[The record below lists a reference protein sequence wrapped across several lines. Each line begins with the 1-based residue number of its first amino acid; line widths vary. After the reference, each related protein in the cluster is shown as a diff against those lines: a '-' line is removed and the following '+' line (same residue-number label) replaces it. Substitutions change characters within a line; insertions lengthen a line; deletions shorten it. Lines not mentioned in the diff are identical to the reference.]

1 MLDEK
6 LKIRDESKNVIA
18 SIAKQ
23 SIIILF
29 AATFFSACTDYQE
42 EFENAFGALEYVVES
57 SSSTPE
63 SSDGKTATKEKSSSS
78 VKNLSATSSSASASS
93 GTAPMSSETVPTQSS
108 AKSSSSAKLSSS
120 SAASSSSAKLSSS
133 AESSSSAK
141 SSSSSIAP
149 LSSYNPP
156 AGDYGEIEYKG
167 QKYRTVTIGDQEWM
181 AENLNF
187 EVSGSSCYKDST
199 KYCDMRGRLYSWK
212 AATTACPEGWRL
224 PDSTDW
230 AVLFKSVGTDAA
242 THLKAT
248 SGWDSNANGNGDDAV
263 GFSVFPAGGGSM
275 SGDVLYYSSLT
286 SGAVFWTNE
295 KISDTEAWSVNIY
308 WKNKD
313 PEFIEGNI
321 NDRRSVRCI
330 KGAGL
335 LSSSSAK
342 SSSSVQ
348 SSSSAKSSSSVVSS
362 SSITISSSSVGK
374 VKDRAGNEYPVVQ
387 IGEQYWMAENLNYKT
402 EGSACYDD
410 QESNCELYGRLYT
423 WEAAMTACPDGYRL
437 PSQEDYSVLWNYA
450 NQMNGGSRPQDVLWV
465 KGHWDTHANNKTGFS
480 AYPGGRWNG
489 SYDQWGREALFWTS
503 TEVNDNKY
511 AFYLMMDDANAT
523 VGPSWPKNYRLSVRC
538 VKD

>member
-1 MLDEK
+1 MLDER

-18 SIAKQ
+18 NIAKQ

-78 VKNLSATSSSASASS
+78 VKNLSATSSSAPASS
-93 GTAPMSSETVPTQSS
+93 GTPPMSSETVPTQSS

-133 AESSSSAK
+133 AVSSSSVK
-141 SSSSSIAP
+141 SSSSFKLPSVSV
-149 LSSYNPP
+149 SSVKMYG
-156 AGDYGEIEYKG
+156 ADYDV
-167 QKYRTVTIGDQEWM
+167 VTIGEQTWM
-181 AENLNF
+181 AKSMVRQDVENF
-187 EVSGSSCYKDST
+187 CYKDMLGNCNDNDRFY
-199 KYCDMRGRLYSWK
+199 KWEQAKDI
-212 AATTACPEGWRL
+212 CPEGWRL
-224 PDSTDW
+224 PDSSEWQT
-230 AVLFKSVGTDAA
+230 LF
-242 THLKAT
+242 
-248 SGWDSNANGNGDDAV
+248 DAV
-263 GFSVFPAGGGSM
+263 GGQENAGKVLKSIDGNGSNGVEFNALLAGYMNSMNQYKELDNKACYWVADGGGTKIVELQYRNDKAYFVTVQA
-275 SGDVLYYSSLT
+275 GDAY
-286 SGAVFWTNE
+286 
-295 KISDTEAWSVNIY
+295 
-308 WKNKD
+308 
-313 PEFIEGNI
+313 
-321 NDRRSVRCI
+321 SVRCI

-465 KGHWDTHANNKTGFS
+465 KGHWDTRANNKTGFS

>member
-1 MLDEK
+1 MLDER
-6 LKIRDESKNVIA
+6 LKTRDESKNVIA
-18 SIAKQ
+18 SLAKQ

-29 AATFFSACTDYQE
+29 VATFFSACTDYQE

-78 VKNLSATSSSASASS
+78 VKNLSATSSSAPASS

-133 AESSSSAK
+133 AVSSSSVK
-141 SSSSSIAP
+141 SSSSFKLPSVTVSTVKMYGA
-149 LSSYNPP
+149 
-156 AGDYGEIEYKG
+156 DYAV
-167 QKYRTVTIGDQEWM
+167 VTIGEQTWM
-181 AENLNF
+181 AKSMVRQDIENF
-187 EVSGSSCYKDST
+187 CYKDMLGNCNDRDRFY
-199 KYCDMRGRLYSWK
+199 KWK
-212 AATTACPEGWRL
+212 QAKDICPEGWQL
-224 PDSTDW
+224 PDSSEWQT
-230 AVLFKSVGTDAA
+230 LF
-242 THLKAT
+242 
-248 SGWDSNANGNGDDAV
+248 DAV
-263 GFSVFPAGGGSM
+263 GGQENAGKVLKSIDGNGSNGVEFNALL
-275 SGDVLYYSSLT
+275 SGYMNSINQYKELDNK
-286 SGAVFWTNE
+286 ACFWVADGDGT
-295 KISDTEAWSVNIY
+295 KIVELQY
-308 WKNKD
+308 
-313 PEFIEGNI
+313 E
-321 NDRRSVRCI
+321 NDKAYFVTVQAGDAYSVRCI
-330 KGAGL
+330 KRAGL

-362 SSITISSSSVGK
+362 SSITASSSSVGK

-402 EGSACYDD
+402 ENSYCYDD
-410 QESNCELYGRLYT
+410 QESNCEIYGRLYT
-423 WEAAMTACPDGYRL
+423 WDAAMTACPDGYRL
-437 PSQEDYSVLWNYA
+437 PSQDDISILWDYA
-450 NQMNGGSRPQDVLWV
+450 NQMDGNSRPQDVLWV
-465 KGHWDTHANNKTGFS
+465 NGTWDARANNKTGFS

-489 SYDQWGREALFWTS
+489 SYGQWLMRAYFWTS

-511 AFYLMMDDANAT
+511 AHYLMMDDLNAT